1 MAVWQ
6 KSSYSGTASN
16 CLNIAAVGDGT
27 VRLRESDDPDTVLVV
42 APASLR
48 ALLAAIRS
56 HRHRHRH
63 QLR

>member
-6 KSSYSGTASN
+6 KSTRSGDASN

-27 VRLRESDDPDTVLVV
+27 LRLRESDDPDTVLVV
-42 APASLR
+42 TPASLR
-48 ALLAAIRS
+48 ALLAAVRS
-56 HRHRHRH
+56 RRHPH